1 MNMNAQEEDL
11 KDNVCRTINTLVIY
25 DVGAERVAKVYKY
38 LSGHFFWEQRSVFS
52 GSLSPAVLRKTLF
65 NLERFLDLRH
75 DCVCCYYLRYPFGLF
90 VERWGKNPLSN
101 DILSR
106 L

>member
-1 MNMNAQEEDL
+1 MTAKEINSKGSDG
-11 KDNVCRTINTLVIY
+11 RTINTLIIY
-25 DVGAERVAKVYKY
+25 DVGAERVAKVHKY
-38 LSGHFFWEQRSVFS
+38 LSGHVFWEQRSVFS
-52 GSLSPAVLRKTLF
+52 GNLSPTVLRKTLL

-90 VERWGKNPLSN
+90 IERWGKTPLSN